1 MHYQQHHQKHQ
12 NNKPQDIRNQIV
24 LIPAFLSTSSS
35 SLSSSSSSQSHRRTN
50 QTKTPPKPQIPS
62 NLEQKKPTTASVT
75 PVFDQIKENLKSENE
90 YFKRGR
96 YLRSSYDRSL
106 LMYSQRDSGLSDST
120 NSSIH
125 STPRHQISR
134 SNSSYSTST
143 IDKMVQKFRSKL
155 HGLKSKERMDSK
167 EAGPEDTL
175 VI

>member
-1 MHYQQHHQKHQ
+1 MNLKGLQYQQKQHKS
-12 NNKPQDIRNQIV
+12 NRPQDIRNQII
-24 LIPAFLSTSSS
+24 LIPALVSSPST
-35 SLSSSSSSQSHRRTN
+35 SLSSFSHCKTN
-50 QTKTPPKPQIPS
+50 QPKTAPKNQTQ
-62 NLEQKKPTTASVT
+62 NDAEQKKSSASIA

-106 LMYSQRDSGLSDST
+106 LMYSEQDSGLHDST
-120 NSSIH
+120 NSSFQR
-125 STPRHQISR
+125 TPRQQITR

-155 HGLKSKERMDSK
+155 QGLKTKEKIESKETGS
-167 EAGPEDTL
+167 EDTI